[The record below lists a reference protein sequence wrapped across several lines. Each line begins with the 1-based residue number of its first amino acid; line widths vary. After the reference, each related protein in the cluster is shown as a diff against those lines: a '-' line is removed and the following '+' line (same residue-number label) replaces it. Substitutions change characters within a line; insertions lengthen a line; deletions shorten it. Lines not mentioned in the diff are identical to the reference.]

1 MIQRFT
7 PPCGRG
13 SVRRLSGY
21 VAILALLVLTL
32 VAPSAFAQC
41 NVVYTISPQ
50 NTSAFGAA
58 ISIQNTG
65 TTAWSSWTL
74 TWAFA
79 NGQTVSQLWNGIET
93 QSGANVTVKNEP
105 YNGSVAAGS
114 TLSGIGFNGTW
125 NGTTNAVPASFAV
138 NGTTCG
144 APLTTTTTTLASS
157 STATTTGTSITL
169 TATVAPSAATGTVTF
184 LDGTTS
190 LGTGTLSSGKATLS
204 TSFSTVGTHS
214 ITAVYGGSTTYATST
229 SSAVSITVSTGTKTA
244 TTTALAVS
252 TTTPAVG
259 ASVTL
264 TATVSPSTA
273 TGTVTFMSGTT
284 SLGTGTLSS
293 GVATLT
299 TSFATAGTDSLTA
312 VYAGSTTFAT
322 STSSAVSINVGS
334 TKTATTTALTAST
347 ASTKVGN
354 SVTLTATVAPSTA
367 TGTVTFMSGTTSLG
381 TGTLSSGVATLT
393 TSFATAGTYS
403 LTAVYGGST
412 TFANSTSSAVS
423 VLVST
428 TTTANTLTAST
439 TTPAAGASVTLTA
452 TVSPSAATG
461 TVTFMSGTTSLGTG
475 TLSSGVATLAT
486 SFATAGTYSLTAVY
500 AGSPAY
506 TTSTSNAVNITV
518 SSTKT
523 PTTTALTAS
532 TTTPAIGASVTLTA
546 TVSPSTATGTVTFM
560 SGATSLGTGTLS
572 SGVATLTTSF
582 ATAGTDS
589 LTAVYAGSTTFATST
604 SNAVGITVS
613 SSNGPPAMACNIGY
627 NISSQSS
634 SGNSGSF
641 GAVLTINNT
650 GTTAWTSWTLTWTYA
665 NGQTFQSLWGGVVTQ
680 TGANVTIVSESYD
693 GSIAAGGN
701 TSQVGFNANWNG
713 VTNAIPTNF
722 AINGTTC
729 SSNGAGGFT
738 LGASASNLAVAE
750 GGSSSDTIT
759 VSDFG
764 GFTGSVTLAASSLPT
779 GVTAA
784 FGTNPTTGSSV
795 VTFTAAASLPAGS
808 PTVTI
813 NGTSGSTTASTTVTL
828 NIAGFSTVAVNQTGT
843 GPAVS
848 DQILGMDMAAWYDIV
863 VNETAVVGAFQTA
876 GIKAVRWP
884 GGSWSDVYHWQ
895 TNTNCQSAPFGGGT
909 PDTND
914 TFANFVNDLVI
925 PAGLDVALTADYGTN
940 PTCTGGGLPSEAAA
954 WVTNALS
961 LGVTVSHM
969 TVGNEVYGA
978 TWEEDLHSPAHDPT
992 TYAASMVGTTGFYQ
1006 TIKAASPHTLVGVV
1020 IDADNTTGGWDNIVL
1035 ANAKGSYDFVEYH
1048 YYPEAPG
1055 SENDTTLIHQDAQQL
1070 TTNINLIRAELAEWG
1085 TPNTPIYVGEIG
1097 GPYGNPGKQSMS
1109 ITQALYA
1116 GQVLGEM
1123 MNDGVTRLTWW
1134 LGFGGC
1140 ADSTFGANFS
1150 SSLYGWQSFGGYMV
1164 FSDGLTDF
1172 YQCTAET
1179 LAPGVLLPTARAF
1192 QLFSNVA
1199 VNGESVLPASVTGD
1213 TTDVVAYAATHSGGT
1228 ALVLFN
1234 RNETTSEPV
1243 SITLS
1248 AQTTVTSV
1256 TVETYNKAIYDLSGS
1271 PTGTPPD
1278 PAGTSTWAPPT
1289 TTTISSPT
1297 LPLTLTL
1304 TPWSMNVVTI
1314 K

>member
-1 MIQRFT
+1 MSQQFT
-7 PPCGRG
+7 PSRGR
-13 SVRRLSGY
+13 VRTRQLSGY
-21 VAILALLVLTL
+21 CLTVLAALLISI
-32 VAPSAFAQC
+32 VAPRADAQC
-41 NVVYTISPQ
+41 KVVYTISPQ

-58 ISIQNTG
+58 ISVQNTSA
-65 TTAWSSWTL
+65 TAWSSWTL

-79 NGQTVSQLWNGIET
+79 NGQTVSSLWNGIET

-125 NGTTNAVPASFAV
+125 NGVTNTVPASFSV
-138 NGTTCG
+138 NGTTCNTS
-144 APLTTTTTTLASS
+144 LTATTTTLAAS
-157 STATTTGTSITL
+157 STTTTAGTSITL
-169 TATVAPSAATGTVTF
+169 TATVAPSTATGTVTF

-190 LGTGTLSSGKATLS
+190 LGTGTLSSGKATLA
-204 TSFSTVGTHS
+204 TSFSTAGTHS
-214 ITAVYGGSTTYATST
+214 ITAVYGGSTTFATST
-229 SSAVSITVSTGTKTA
+229 SSAVTVTVNAATKTA

-264 TATVSPSTA
+264 TATVAPSTA
-273 TGTVTFMSGTT
+273 TGTVTFFSGTT

-293 GVATLT
+293 GVATLA

-322 STSSAVSINVGS
+322 STSSAVTVTVSTA
-334 TKTATTTALTAST
+334 TKTATTT
-347 ASTKVGN
+347 
-354 SVTLTATVAPSTA
+354 TLA
-367 TGTVTFMSGTTSLG
+367 
-381 TGTLSSGVATLT
+381 
-393 TSFATAGTYS
+393 
-403 LTAVYGGST
+403 
-412 TFANSTSSAVS
+412 
-423 VLVST
+423 
-428 TTTANTLTAST
+428 AST
-439 TTPAAGASVTLTA
+439 TTPKVGASVTLTA
-452 TVSPSAATG
+452 TVSPSTATG
-461 TVTFMSGTTSLGTG
+461 TVTFFSGTTSLGTG

-486 SFATAGTYSLTAVY
+486 SFATAGT
-500 AGSPAY
+500 
-506 TTSTSNAVNITV
+506 
-518 SSTKT
+518 
-523 PTTTALTAS
+523 
-532 TTTPAIGASVTLTA
+532 
-546 TVSPSTATGTVTFM
+546 
-560 SGATSLGTGTLS
+560 
-572 SGVATLTTSF
+572 
-582 ATAGTDS
+582 DS
-589 LTAVYAGSTTFATST
+589 LTTVYAGSTTFATST

-613 SSNGPPAMACNIGY
+613 SGTSTPAMACNIGY

-634 SGNSGSF
+634 SGSSGSF
-641 GAVLTINNT
+641 GAVITINNT
-650 GTTAWTSWTLTWTYA
+650 GTTAWASWTLTWTFA
-665 NGQTFQSLWGGVVTQ
+665 NGQTFQSLWGGVETQ
-680 TGANVTIVSESYD
+680 SGANVTIVSQSYD
-693 GSIAAGGN
+693 GSIAPGGN

-729 SSNGAGGFT
+729 SSNGSGGFT
-738 LGASASNLAVAE
+738 LGASASTVAVAE
-750 GGSSSDTIT
+750 GGSSSDTVT
-759 VSDFG
+759 VANFG
-764 GFTGSVTLAASSLPT
+764 GFAGSVNLAAPTLPS

-813 NGTSGSTTASTTVTL
+813 TGASGSTTASTTITL
-828 NIAGFSTVAVNQTGT
+828 NISGYSTVAVNQTGT
-843 GPAVS
+843 GLAVS

-863 VNETAVVGAFQTA
+863 TNETPIVDAFQTA

-895 TNTNCQSAPFGGGT
+895 TNTNCQNAPYGGGT

-914 TFANFVNDLVI
+914 TFANFVNDMVI
-925 PAGLDVALTADYGTN
+925 PAGLDIALTADYGTN

-954 WVTNALS
+954 WAANALS

-992 TYAASMVGTTGFYQ
+992 TYAASMVGTSGFYQ
-1006 TIKAASPHTLVGVV
+1006 TIKAASPNTLVGVV
-1020 IDADNTTGGWDNIVL
+1020 IDADNTAGGWDNIVL
-1035 ANAKGSYDFVEYH
+1035 SNAKGSYDFVEYH

-1070 TTNINLIRAELAEWG
+1070 TTNINLIRSELAEWG

-1097 GPYGNPGKQSMS
+1097 GPYSTPGKQSMS

-1134 LGFGGC
+1134 IGFGGC
-1140 ADSTFGANFS
+1140 ADSTYGGNFS

-1199 VNGESVLPASVTGD
+1199 VNGESVLTTNVTGD
-1213 TTDVVAYAATHSGGT
+1213 TTDVVGYAATHEGGT

-1248 AQTTVTSV
+1248 GKTTATTV

-1271 PTGTPPD
+1271 PTGNPPD

-1289 TTTISSPT
+1289 TSTISSPT
-1297 LPLTLTL
+1297 LPLNLTL
-1304 TPWSMNVVTI
+1304 TPWSMNVVI
-1314 K
+1314 IH